1 MSSSVPQTS
10 SGFWDNFFASGF
22 DRLQR
27 DYPSIQELAVT
38 SKEFLYHQG
47 EYCEYVFW
55 IKNGIVK
62 LSHLTVEGS
71 EITSAL
77 LKHGDMAGNLA
88 GVTQLPMENTA
99 QPIGSVGLYRMTY
112 NDFRS
117 LLSRHAVLAWHTF
130 VATQARKQQLERK
143 LRTILTQ
150 SVEIRLAAMLLELAE
165 MFGIRCTHG
174 YALEIHLT
182 QQDVADLI
190 GASRSVV
197 STVLNDFRSR
207 GMLDYTRNQICIYD
221 KVLADFCS
229 TL

>member
-1 MSSSVPQTS
+1 MFSSAHNTS
-10 SGFWDNFFASGF
+10 SGFWDDFFANDSE
-22 DRLQR
+22 RLKR
-27 DYPSIQELAVT
+27 DYPSIQEIVMT
-38 SKEFLYHQG
+38 SKEFLYRQG
-47 EYCEYVFW
+47 ECCEYVFW
-55 IKNGIVK
+55 IKSGIVK
-62 LSHLTVEGS
+62 LSHLTLEGS
-71 EITSAL
+71 EITTAL

-88 GVTQLPMENTA
+88 GVAQFPMENTA
-99 QPIGSVGLYRMTY
+99 QPIGTVGFYRMTY
-112 NDFRS
+112 NEFKN
-117 LLSRHAVLAWHTF
+117 LLSRHAELAWYAF
-130 VATQARKQQLERK
+130 ATTQTRKQQLERK

-150 SVEIRLAAMLLELAE
+150 PVEIRLASMLLDLAG

-221 KVLADFCS
+221 EALTDFCS
-229 TL
+229 TQ